1 MTAAALLR
9 RARRGSGLTL
19 RRLAIRAHTSHA
31 TLSAYES
38 GRVDPSLET
47 VQRIV
52 RAAGFD
58 LDYALSPRVG
68 GDSPEDRGQ
77 ELVEVLEL
85 AALFPAR
92 HQPELR
98 FPKFGA
104 A

>member
-1 MTAAALLR
+1 MTAAMLLR

-19 RRLAIRAHTSHA
+19 RRLAVRAHTSHA

-38 GRVDPSLET
+38 GRVDPSMET

-58 LDYALSPRVG
+58 LDVSLSPRVG

-98 FPKFGA
+98 FPRFGA
-104 A
+104 P